1 MALKTKIDIDYI
13 RAQGIGVTGRILFY
27 PPRIKV
33 GSQLL
38 SRAPVVVDVT
48 EGIGSVEL
56 VRLPAGGTYR
66 VSEHIDNTMG
76 YGFHFALPE
85 TSPSVIRYEEIAQV
99 DPVPATYTV
108 VRTVNGIPPNPTTGN
123 VVIEVA
129 GTPGPQ
135 GPPGPPGPE
144 GPEGAQGLQG
154 IQGIPG
160 TPGAPG
166 PEGPE
171 GPEGPQGIQGIPGPE
186 GPAGPQGD
194 PGTPGAPGAPGADG
208 TLKAQTITAPA
219 TGAFGPAGDSGSWVP
234 CPAAYRSVPIT
245 ASPGDRLLWN
255 CGFFYQNTQ
264 EATFDIAS
272 LIDGA
277 PVRFRSTGTNTP
289 HAFGY
294 GPMYFAAGLPRSLP
308 PVWFTVAAEDIDT
321 NGKVT
326 LALMYRDSGSG
337 NMLGHGSIPGDVTVT
352 NVGGGS

>member
-13 RAQGIGVTGRILFY
+13 RAQGVGESGRILFY
-27 PPRIKV
+27 PPRMKV
-33 GSQLL
+33 GGQLL
-38 SRAPVVVDVT
+38 SRTPVIVDVVS
-48 EGIGSVEL
+48 GIGSVEL

-66 VSEHIDNTMG
+66 VSEQIEGSMG

-108 VRTVNGIPPNPTTGN
+108 VRTVNGISPNPTTGN

-144 GPEGAQGLQG
+144 GPEGPQGLQG

-160 TPGAPG
+160 IPGSPG
-166 PEGPE
+166 PE
-171 GPEGPQGIQGIPGPE
+171 
-186 GPAGPQGD
+186 GPQGD

-219 TGAFGPAGDSGSWVP
+219 IGAFGPAGDSGSWVP
-234 CPAAYRSVPIT
+234 CPAAYRSVPII

-289 HAFGY
+289 HTFGY

-308 PVWFTVAAEDIDT
+308 SVWFTVAAEDIDT
-321 NGKVT
+321 NGEVT
-326 LALMYRDSGSG
+326 LALMYRDSASG
-337 NMLGHGSIPGDVTVT
+337 NMLGHASIPGDVTVT
-352 NVGGGS
+352 NMGGGS

>member
-1 MALKTKIDIDYI
+1 MALRTKIDINYI
-13 RAQGIGVTGRILFY
+13 RAQGIGVSGRILFY
-27 PPRIKV
+27 PPRMKV
-33 GSQLL
+33 GGQLL
-38 SRAPVVVDVT
+38 SRTPVIVDVVS
-48 EGIGSVEL
+48 GIGSVEL

-66 VSEHIDNTMG
+66 VSEQIEGSMG

-108 VRTVNGIPPNPTTGN
+108 VRTVNGISPNPTTGN

-135 GPPGPPGPE
+135 GPPGPEGPE
-144 GPEGAQGLQG
+144 GPEGPQGLQG
-154 IQGIPG
+154 IQGVPG
-160 TPGAPG
+160 SPGAPG

-171 GPEGPQGIQGIPGPE
+171 GPQGI
-186 GPAGPQGD
+186 
-194 PGTPGAPGAPGADG
+194 PGTPGAPGEDG
-208 TLKAQTITAPA
+208 TLKAQTITTPA
-219 TGAFGPAGDSGSWVP
+219 TGAFGPAGDTGSWVP

-272 LIDGA
+272 LIDGVPA
-277 PVRFRSTGTNTP
+277 RFRSTGTNTP

-337 NMLGHGSIPGDVTVT
+337 NMLGHAGIPGDVTVT
-352 NVGGGS
+352 NMGGGA

>member
-1 MALKTKIDIDYI
+1 MALLSTISIDYI
-13 RAQGIGVTGRILFY
+13 RAQGIGASGRILFY
-27 PPRIKV
+27 PPRVKV
-33 GSQLL
+33 GGQLL
-38 SRAPVVVDVT
+38 SRAPVIVDVVS
-48 EGIGSVEL
+48 GIGSIQL

-66 VSEHIDNTMG
+66 VSEQIEGAMG
-76 YGFHFALPE
+76 HGFHFALPE
-85 TSPSVIRYEEIAQV
+85 TSPSVIRYEEIVQV

-108 VRTVNGIPPNPTTGN
+108 VRTVNGISPNPTTGN

-129 GTPGPQ
+129 GIPGPQ

-144 GPEGAQGLQG
+144 GPEGPQGIPG

-160 TPGAPG
+160 TPGA
-166 PEGPE
+166 EGPE

-208 TLKAQTITAPA
+208 TLKAQTIT
-219 TGAFGPAGDSGSWVP
+219 TLSTETFGPAGDSGSWTA

-255 CGFFYQNTQ
+255 CGFYYQNTQ
-264 EATFDIAS
+264 EAAFDIAS

-289 HAFGY
+289 HAAGY
-294 GPMYFAAGLPRSLP
+294 GPMYFAAGQPRSLP
-308 PVWFTVAAEDIDT
+308 PVWFTVAAEDIDI

-326 LALMYRDSGSG
+326 LALMYRAAGSG
-337 NMLGHGSIPGDVTVT
+337 NMLGNINIPGDVTVT
-352 NVGGGS
+352 NMGGGA

>member
-13 RAQGIGVTGRILFY
+13 RAQGIGVNGRILFY
-27 PPRIKV
+27 PPRIKL

-38 SRAPVVVDVT
+38 SRAPVTVDVVD
-48 EGIGSVEL
+48 GIGSVEL

-85 TSPSVIRYEEIAQV
+85 TSPSVIRYEEIVKV

-108 VRTVNGIPPNPTTGN
+108 VRTVNGISPNPTTGN

-135 GPPGPPGPE
+135 GPPGPE
-144 GPEGAQGLQG
+144 GPQG
-154 IQGIPG
+154 IQGIQGIQG

-166 PEGPE
+166 PE
-171 GPEGPQGIQGIPGPE
+171 
-186 GPAGPQGD
+186 GPQGD

-208 TLKAQTITAPA
+208 TLKAQTITTPSVEV
-219 TGAFGPAGDSGSWVP
+219 FGPAGDSGSWVP
-234 CPAAYRSVPIT
+234 CPNAYRSIPII

-255 CGFFYQNTQ
+255 CGFYYQNTQ
-264 EATFDIAS
+264 EAAFDIAS

-289 HAFGY
+289 HAAGY
-294 GPMYFAAGLPRSLP
+294 GPMYFAAGQPRSLP
-308 PVWFTVAAEDIDT
+308 PVWFTVTAEDIDI

-326 LALMYRDSGSG
+326 LALIYRSSGSG
-337 NMLGHGSIPGDVTVT
+337 NMLGNINIPGDVTVT
-352 NVGGGS
+352 NMGGGS